1 MEQSCI
7 AVSHVLT
14 WICRIVV
21 VVVVVVVVFI
31 VVVVLCIYDC
41 FTA

>member
-1 MEQSCI
+1 MEQSRI

-14 WICRIVV
+14 WICRIV